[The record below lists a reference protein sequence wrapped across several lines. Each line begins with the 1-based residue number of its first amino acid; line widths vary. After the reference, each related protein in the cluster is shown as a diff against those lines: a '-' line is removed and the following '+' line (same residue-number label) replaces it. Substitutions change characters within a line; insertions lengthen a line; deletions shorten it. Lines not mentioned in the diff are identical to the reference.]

1 MSDVPGRITHV
12 TPRIPLGA
20 VLLDDD
26 GMVHIVEPEEH
37 LVRSV
42 DGHLVC
48 VRPAH
53 EGMACRVE
61 LAA

>member
-1 MSDVPGRITHV
+1 MTS
-12 TPRIPLGA
+12 RIPLGA
-20 VLLDDD
+20 VLLDDGGLVTVIEPD
-26 GMVHIVEPEEH
+26 EHIA
-37 LVRSV
+37 RSV

-53 EGMACRVE
+53 DGMACQVE

>member
-1 MSDVPGRITHV
+1 V

-20 VLLDDD
+20 VLLD
-26 GMVHIVEPEEH
+26 GNGLVTVVEPDEH
-37 LVRSV
+37 VVRAV
-42 DGHLVC
+42 GGRWVC

-53 EGMACRVE
+53 EGMACQVE

>member
-1 MSDVPGRITHV
+1 M

-20 VLLDDD
+20 VLLDGD
-26 GMVHIVEPEEH
+26 GMLHVVEPDEH
-37 LVRSV
+37 VVKSV
-42 DGHLVC
+42 NGHWVC
-48 VRPAH
+48 VRPTH

>member
-1 MSDVPGRITHV
+1 V

-20 VLLDDD
+20 VLLDGD
-26 GMVHIVEPEEH
+26 GMLHVVEPDEH

-53 EGMACRVE
+53 EGMACR
-61 LAA
+61 AAC